1 MLVNLL
7 VVSFFQASI
16 FGNHVCCP
24 VTLVM
29 NPSLIK
35 DIISRSHTLQV
46 FLWNPNL
53 EEPVC
58 REINLLSQQRCLE
71 NFTSCCELFAKAF
84 EFTDETFSFPW
95 SKTTHKLKHT
105 MHVLMINQQV

>member
-1 MLVNLL
+1 MLVHLL
-7 VVSFFQASI
+7 VVSFFQTSI
-16 FGNHVCCP
+16 FGDHVCCP

-35 DIISRSHTLQV
+35 DIISRSHALQV
-46 FLWNPNL
+46 FLWNPYL
-53 EEPVC
+53 EETVR
-58 REINLLSQQRCLE
+58 REIDLLSQKRCLE
-71 NFTSCCELFAKAF
+71 NFTSRCELFAKAF
-84 EFTDETFSFPW
+84 ELTDETFSFPW

>member
-1 MLVNLL
+1 MLIDLL

-16 FGNHVCCP
+16 FGDHVCCP
-24 VTLVM
+24 VTFVM

-35 DIISRSHTLQV
+35 DIISRSHALQV
-46 FLWNPNL
+46 FLWNPDL
-53 EEPVC
+53 KETIC
-58 REINLLSQQRCLE
+58 REIDLLSQQRCLE
-71 NFTSCCELFAKAF
+71 NLTSCSELFTKAF
-84 EFTDETFSFPW
+84 EFADEAFSFSW